1 MVTAATLV
9 MIISMTFRLPFA
21 AYGAIFAVIL
31 SRESLEVTKNE
42 AGMLAIGFISAGAYV
57 LVGAMLV
64 LGDPMLRLIWVI
76 GTFFLI
82 FYAMAATSNW
92 AVAAR
97 FGYLIIITIPLWD
110 GHHTAD
116 AKVTNTLWAVGI
128 ITLASVI
135 TLLLEVAYA
144 ALRHGADLMDP
155 INDQLASVEKVLR
168 CYEDDRPIEPSTE
181 TAITHLAMVG
191 TSRLRRMLHRSNFGP
206 NCVQEMGAVVAL
218 AGGLVDLT
226 ANLTHFAGSASQADR
241 RRIAKVAAQ
250 IGEIRGNLAKGLAPH
265 LGQSNLEPEE
275 WPNFPLLGEI
285 ERAVLL
291 LSKSFSS
298 SQRLKVFAPA
308 ESEEENRH
316 SSFSLRALWNLEHMK
331 FGLRGC
337 LAASVCYLIYNALF
351 WPEIATAVTTCFLTA
366 LTTIGSSRQ
375 KQALRFGGG
384 IIGGANRSG
393 RTDLRAPLHRV
404 DHRPHRTLHIS
415 GYLRCMDRNF
425 EYASVLPGR
434 AGICSL
440 CPDQFAGIQIPNIAD
455 SGARSRLRLITRAV
469 GHVGLL

>member
-144 ALRHGADLMDP
+144 ALRHGA
-155 INDQLASVEKVLR
+155 
-168 CYEDDRPIEPSTE
+168 T
-181 TAITHLAMVG
+181 
-191 TSRLRRMLHRSNFGP
+191 
-206 NCVQEMGAVVAL
+206 
-218 AGGLVDLT
+218 
-226 ANLTHFAGSASQADR
+226 
-241 RRIAKVAAQ
+241 
-250 IGEIRGNLAKGLAPH
+250 
-265 LGQSNLEPEE
+265 
-275 WPNFPLLGEI
+275 
-285 ERAVLL
+285 
-291 LSKSFSS
+291 
-298 SQRLKVFAPA
+298 
-308 ESEEENRH
+308 
-316 SSFSLRALWNLEHMK
+316 
-331 FGLRGC
+331 
-337 LAASVCYLIYNALF
+337 
-351 WPEIATAVTTCFLTA
+351 
-366 LTTIGSSRQ
+366 
-375 KQALRFGGG
+375 
-384 IIGGANRSG
+384 
-393 RTDLRAPLHRV
+393 
-404 DHRPHRTLHIS
+404 
-415 GYLRCMDRNF
+415 
-425 EYASVLPGR
+425 
-434 AGICSL
+434 
-440 CPDQFAGIQIPNIAD
+440 
-455 SGARSRLRLITRAV
+455 
-469 GHVGLL
+469 